1 METHAEKHPLIIEDG
16 RSLWTARW
24 HLLAI
29 ALVIGI
35 VAESIGPFA
44 TSISGVKVTI
54 LPIIYAVII
63 GIVLTPPLL
72 GRYLPLL
79 RRWISAREISLS
91 TPMIALT
98 IYPLGI
104 MFGIYAGPKAGI
116 ILQAGPALLLQE
128 FGHLATCLIAM
139 PIALLL
145 GLGRSA
151 WGSTYSLCRDTALGI
166 SADRYGLNSPE
177 GMGTLGTYIV
187 GSVIGTVYFAL
198 LAPIGIALG
207 YHPFALAMASGMGSA
222 SMMGAATA
230 SLIEISPLEMK
241 EQILAYSATSGLI
254 TGVFG
259 IYMELFLAFPLANFY
274 YRKLYPLFARFNAP
288 GAAHETPRR
297 S

>member
-1 METHAEKHPLIIEDG
+1 MKIPTGKTSLIIKYH
-16 RSLWTARW
+16 RSLWMTRW

-29 ALVIGI
+29 ALFITI
-35 VAESIGPFA
+35 IAESIGSFSFSLF
-44 TSISGVKVTI
+44 SIKVTI
-54 LPIIYAVII
+54 LPIIYAVIL
-63 GIVLTPPLL
+63 GILLTPPLL
-72 GRYLPLL
+72 GKYISML
-79 RRWISAREISLS
+79 RMWISDKEIKLS

-104 MFGIYAGPKAGI
+104 MFGIYAGPKVGI
-116 ILQAGPALLLQE
+116 ILQAGPVILLQE

-139 PIALLL
+139 PVALLL

-187 GSVIGTVYFAL
+187 GSVIGTIYFTI
-198 LAPIGIALG
+198 LAPIGLALG

-230 SLIEISPLEMK
+230 SLLEISPLAMK

-274 YRKLYPLFARFNAP
+274 YRKLFPLFARFNPAT
-288 GAAHETPRR
+288 AANASPRR